1 MNKHFGHVNH
11 FSFHGFITSCKLSP
25 PSAATQLVYGL
36 EAKLPLGSALLVS
49 LQQVAAMVVGVVTP
63 ALVCPI
69 AQIKTLITGVEATP
83 EQIAPFIAA
92 GIEVIQA

>member
-1 MNKHFGHVNH
+1 
-11 FSFHGFITSCKLSP
+11 
-25 PSAATQLVYGL
+25 
-36 EAKLPLGSALLVS
+36 
-49 LQQVAAMVVGVVTP
+49 VVKP

-83 EQIAPFIAA
+83 EAIAPFLAA